1 MMGLT
6 LYRWSGV
13 CAEPGEEEGDVRA
26 ADGDNDAPVVVDGG
40 AGGDIWEV
48 K

>member
-1 MMGLT
+1 MMDLT
-6 LYRWSGV
+6 LYRRSGV
-13 CAEPGEEEGDVRA
+13 CAEPGEAERDARA

-40 AGGDIWEV
+40 AGGDVREV